1 VLRRSML
8 LIIDFG
14 PSPTPLNRSAFLGS
28 CGSPI
33 SCQDGPLRPLQML
46 LKNGMTQ
53 LSDEAAGIYRLPPC
67 PKYLG
72 TIISRVKIYNTDIV
86 WDQNKKIEL
95 IMKETVNHLHRFKVA
110 SATYMKEANLIR
122 DFVRL
127 GRRDREAHQS
137 YYS

>member
-1 VLRRSML
+1 
-8 LIIDFG
+8 
-14 PSPTPLNRSAFLGS
+14 
-28 CGSPI
+28 
-33 SCQDGPLRPLQML
+33 ML